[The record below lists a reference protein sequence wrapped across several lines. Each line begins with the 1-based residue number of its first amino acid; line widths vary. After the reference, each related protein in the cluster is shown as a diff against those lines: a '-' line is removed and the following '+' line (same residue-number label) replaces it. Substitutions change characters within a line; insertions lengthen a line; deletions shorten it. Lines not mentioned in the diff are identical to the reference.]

1 MKSVSEAIQN
11 RRSIRQYV
19 QEPIPQADLEEILR
33 LASLAP
39 SAWNVQPWR
48 FIVVTHPDK
57 KLELQAAANN
67 QKQVGN
73 APAVIVVASD
83 MEDVLA
89 NPREFAHPEMSEE
102 EKDRLVGTIQNTFGS
117 QSVEQRG
124 QWAVAQTYISL
135 GFLLLAAQ
143 EKGYDTSAMLGF
155 DAGKVKALF
164 QLPDHVRIA
173 ALVALGKGTEPG
185 RPHHRHSLDRI
196 ATFV

>member
-1 MKSVSEAIQN
+1 MIVVPVTWRMCS
-11 RRSIRQYV
+11 
-19 QEPIPQADLEEILR
+19 PIPGSLPILKCPR
-33 LASLAP
+33 NKRIIWSTP
-39 SAWNVQPWR
+39 SKTP
-48 FIVVTHPDK
+48 
-57 KLELQAAANN
+57 L
-67 QKQVGN
+67 
-73 APAVIVVASD
+73 
-83 MEDVLA
+83 
-89 NPREFAHPEMSEE
+89 
-102 EKDRLVGTIQNTFGS
+102 GS

-155 DAGKVKALF
+155 DPEKVKALF